1 MNASPEIRANG
12 ALIAASLSIFTSS
25 ATLLCCALPA
35 LFVALGAGAALVGLV
50 TAVPGL
56 IWLSAHK
63 AAVFVLAGLMLVGAG
78 AIGLRSRRLPC
89 PVDFDLQCACRH
101 TRRVG
106 TAIYLF
112 SVALFG
118 IGAVF
123 AFAYPL
129 LA

>member
-1 MNASPEIRANG
+1 MSASSEVRADG
-12 ALIAASLSIFTSS
+12 AVIAASLSIFTSS
-25 ATLLCCALPA
+25 ATLICCALPA
-35 LFVALGAGAALVGLV
+35 LFVALGAGAALVGIV

-56 IWLSAHK
+56 IWMSTHK
-63 AAVFVLAGLMLVGAG
+63 VVVFVLAGSMLFVAG

-89 PVDFDLQCACRH
+89 PVDPDLRQACRRI
-101 TRRVG
+101 RRVG
-106 TAIYLF
+106 TSIYLL
-112 SVALFG
+112 SVVLFG